1 MSQDCQC
8 LRRLKEKAELIEDQ
22 FADRAI
28 TAREAGQFLDHIAK
42 SFEFKE
48 ISKSLQSVMR
58 AQEKFK
64 ILNRAALL
72 RRQRVIG

>member
-8 LRRLKEKAELIEDQ
+8 LRRFREEAELVESQ

-28 TAREAGQFLDHIAK
+28 TAREANQFIDHLAK
-42 SFEFKE
+42 SAEFRE
-48 ISKSLQSVMR
+48 VSESLQKFLRV
-58 AQEKFK
+58 QEKFK
-64 ILNRAALL
+64 TLNRAALL